1 MTDAEKQIDIDLKK
15 YIGEWNEVS
24 ATPAW
29 FENGCERVTAEYSM
43 INEKQ
48 IKVDNTCFTH
58 KVVCDNVKKSCQ
70 KVEKARK
77 KIGKAFTTDRKDTI
91 KVQFFPLVKA
101 PYKVLYVDGGE
112 GDQPYQHAIVSS
124 GKYTWILSRE
134 LKINPD
140 KLKQLKEKAEQL
152 GRNINKLIEK
162 TEKA

>member
-1 MTDAEKQIDIDLKK
+1 MTEKNEPLDIDLKK
-15 YIGEWNEVS
+15 YKGEWNEAS

-29 FENGCERVTAEYSM
+29 FENNCERVTADYTI
-43 INEKQ
+43 INDKQ

-58 KVVCDNVKKSCQ
+58 KVVCSNKTKSCQ

-112 GDQPYQHAIVSS
+112 GEQPYQHAIVSS

-134 LKINPD
+134 LKISPD
-140 KLKQLKEKAEQL
+140 KLKELKEKAEKL
-152 GRNINKLIEK
+152 GRNINKLMEK
-162 TEKA
+162 TEKM